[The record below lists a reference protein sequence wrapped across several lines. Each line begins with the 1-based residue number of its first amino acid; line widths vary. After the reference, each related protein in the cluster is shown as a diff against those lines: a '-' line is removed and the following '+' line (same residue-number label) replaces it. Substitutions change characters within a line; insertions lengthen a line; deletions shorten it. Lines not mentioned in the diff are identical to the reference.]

1 MPLRDSQRLFGTD
14 GIRGVAGEFPLDE
27 QTVARFGRSLV
38 SNLAEDLGRAP
49 RLVIGRDT
57 RESGPSIE
65 RALTRGA
72 VAAGAVVESAGVLT
86 TPGIAYLTR
95 VTPFDA
101 GVVISAS
108 HNPYLDNGIK
118 VFSPTGKKLDDSME
132 LRIEKDLLSE
142 VMDDPETP
150 DRSAVVREDQ
160 IAEKVTWYR
169 ERYIDYL
176 VREVARSLSLEG
188 MKIAIDCAN
197 GAAFQTAPAVL
208 SRLGAQLQVFS
219 DSPDGR
225 NINEGCGSLHLGGL
239 QAEVVSRKLDLGI
252 AFDGD
257 ADRAL
262 FVDATG
268 QIVDGDGSILILADL
283 FRKKGWLEGNA
294 VVATVM
300 SNIGLEIAL
309 RERGI
314 ELIRAQVGDRYVLE
328 ELLGRGAS
336 LGGEQSGHIIFPR
349 ISLAGDG
356 LITAIELLRAVRESG
371 RTLGQLARQ
380 MTRYPQV
387 LVNVRVRTKPK
398 LETLEAV
405 NAEMKRLESELNGR
419 GRLLVRYS
427 GTENLARVM
436 IEGEDLSTITEQ
448 AHRLAALITNAIG
461 GFNPNL

>member
-1 MPLRDSQRLFGTD
+1 MPLGDAQRLFGTD

-27 QTVARFGRSLV
+27 QTVAGFGRSLV

-49 RLVIGRDT
+49 RIVIGRDT
-57 RESGPSIE
+57 RESGPTIE
-65 RALTRGA
+65 LALKRGA
-72 VAAGAVVESAGVLT
+72 IAAGAAVESLGVMT
-86 TPGIAYLTR
+86 TPGIAYITR

-108 HNPYLDNGIK
+108 HNPYRDNGIK
-118 VFSPTGKKLDDSME
+118 VFSPSGKKLADATE
-132 LRIEKDLLSE
+132 RRIEADLLSARA
-142 VMDDPETP
+142 DDKAVADQAENSIDP
-150 DRSAVVREDQ
+150 SAERE
-160 IAEKVTWYR
+160 AEYR
-169 ERYIDYL
+169 ERYIEYL
-176 VREVARSLSLEG
+176 VQEVARGLSLEG
-188 MKIAIDCAN
+188 MKLAIDCAN
-197 GAAFQTAPAVL
+197 GAAFQIAPAVL
-208 SRLGAQLQVFS
+208 SRLGAQLQVLS
-219 DSPDGR
+219 DRPDGR
-225 NINEGCGSLHLGGL
+225 NINEGCGSLHLEGL

-268 QIVDGDGSILILADL
+268 QIVDGDASLLILADL
-283 FRKKGWLEGNA
+283 FRRNGWLAGDA

-314 ELIRAQVGDRYVLE
+314 ELIRAQVGDRFVLE
-328 ELLGRGAS
+328 DLLLRGAS

-356 LITAIELLRAVRESG
+356 LITAIELLRAIHESG

-387 LVNVRVRTKPK
+387 LVNVRVRAKPK
-398 LETLEAV
+398 LETIAEV
-405 NAEMKRLESELNGR
+405 NSEMKRVESELEGR

-436 IEGEDLSTITEQ
+436 IEGEDQATIMEQ
-448 AHRLAALITNAIG
+448 ADRLASVIAKAIG
-461 GFNPNL
+461 